1 MHQEVTP
8 LSVRPWTLTR
18 KEAAPAAA
26 PTAKAART
34 RLLLEG
40 AIIPTLL
47 KLSAPNVL
55 NLIAISV
62 IVTADAFFVGWLGA
76 SALAAVSLIFPLKM
90 LMQHMAASGMGGA
103 VASAIAR
110 ALGAGKRDRA
120 NALVVHALAIAVGMA
135 ALFSVVLLGWGAGI
149 YATLGGRDET
159 LDIALTYSHI
169 IFAGAITPWLFNTLA
184 SIVRGTGNMALPAAA
199 ITGCAAVDLLLSPAL
214 LFGWGPFPRLGIAG
228 AGIGFVAA
236 FALGSL
242 VLGGYLLSARSLVK
256 PTLSG
261 HSFDAKLFGEILRV
275 GAPGSVNVIATNV
288 SIALMTGLVAP
299 LGAAALAG
307 YGVAARIEYVLIP
320 LIFGL
325 GTALV
330 TMVATNAGA
339 GQRERAEK
347 IAWTGAFVVMAIT
360 GAIGIAVAVLPGM
373 WMGAFTTD
381 REVFAAGSSYL
392 RLVGPVYGFYG
403 LGAALYFG
411 SQGFGR
417 LMWPVAANVIRLLVA
432 VGGGWLVTRWYGG
445 GMEALFVAIA
455 AGFLI
460 YCAMIVGAIKA
471 GAWRTDS
478 TPARVARRGRRLE
491 DASATS

>member
-1 MHQEVTP
+1 MIR
-8 LSVRPWTLTR
+8 RPPRSTLFPYT
-18 KEAAPAAA
+18 
-26 PTAKAART
+26 
-34 RLLLEG
+34 
-40 AIIPTLL
+40 TLFR
-47 KLSAPNVL
+47 S
-55 NLIAISV
+55 
-62 IVTADAFFVGWLGA
+62 
-76 SALAAVSLIFPLKM
+76 
-90 LMQHMAASGMGGA
+90 
-103 VASAIAR
+103 
-110 ALGAGKRDRA
+110 
-120 NALVVHALAIAVGMA
+120 
-135 ALFSVVLLGWGAGI
+135 
-149 YATLGGRDET
+149 
-159 LDIALTYSHI
+159 
-169 IFAGAITPWLFNTLA
+169 
-184 SIVRGTGNMALPAAA
+184 
-199 ITGCAAVDLLLSPAL
+199 
-214 LFGWGPFPRLGIAG
+214 
-228 AGIGFVAA
+228 
-236 FALGSL
+236 
-242 VLGGYLLSARSLVK
+242 SLVK
-256 PTLSG
+256 ATLSG

-432 VGGGWLVTRWYGG
+432 VGRGWLISRLDGSGLRV
-445 GMEALFVAIA
+445 LFVAIA

>member
-1 MHQEVTP
+1 MYQEITP
-8 LSVRPWTLTR
+8 YPGETVGTLGARAQAQREAVRTALATA

-26 PTAKAART
+26 SAAKATRT

-40 AIIPTLL
+40 AIILTLL
-47 KLSAPNVL
+47 KLSAPNIL

-76 SALAAVSLIFPLKM
+76 AALAGVSLVFPLKM

-110 ALGAGKRDRA
+110 ALGAGQRDRA
-120 NALVVHALAIAVGMA
+120 NALAVHALAIAVGMA
-135 ALFSVVLLGWGAGI
+135 ALFSMVFLTWGAGI
-149 YATLGGRDET
+149 YAALGGRDET

-169 IFAGAITPWLFNTLA
+169 IFAGAITSWLFNTLA
-184 SIVRGTGNMALPAAA
+184 SIVRGTGNMAFPAAA
-199 ITGCAAVDLLLSPAL
+199 IAGCAAADLLLSPAL

-256 PTLSG
+256 PALSD
-261 HSFDAKLFGEILRV
+261 HAFDASLFGEILRV
-275 GAPGSVNVIATNV
+275 GAPGAVNVIVTNV
-288 SIALMTGLVAP
+288 SVALMTGLAAP

-339 GQRERAEK
+339 GQRQRAEK
-347 IAWTGAFVVMAIT
+347 ISWTGAFVVMAIT
-360 GAIGIAVAVLPGM
+360 GAIGLAVAVLPGL
-373 WMGAFTTD
+373 WMGTFTTD
-381 REVFAAGSSYL
+381 PEVIAAGSSYL

-417 LMWPVAANVIRLLVA
+417 LLWPVAANVVRLLVA
-432 VGGGWLVTRWYGG
+432 VGGGWLVTHWYGG
-445 GMEALFVAIA
+445 GMEALFAAIA

-471 GAWRTDS
+471 GAWDERQ
-478 TPARVARRGRRLE
+478 
-491 DASATS
+491 